1 MESGSSK
8 ITTLFL
14 FFLMQ
19 TVSIFIVVH
28 RAEDLGQSQRFHSH
42 KCELVTIMHISRK
55 YMKNVQSS
63 VNLVSC
69 IDQAYF

>member
-1 MESGSSK
+1 M
-8 ITTLFL
+8 
-14 FFLMQ
+14 
-19 TVSIFIVVH
+19 VH

-42 KCELVTIMHISRK
+42 KCELKTIMHISRK
-55 YMKNVQSS
+55 YMKNVQYS